1 MTQATQ
7 AMLKT
12 LTDAVAAEFAAAGF
26 VLKRGR
32 HFERVGAS
40 GRTHRYTVGLSKQKG
55 WYSLHLTLGL
65 LDRTLM
71 AGVDTVLEQ
80 ALRDEAF
87 DYPESW
93 PPALVE
99 SSIKTRVS
107 NPVVAELT
115 DWRSLRDDTE
125 ALDAFN
131 ARFWI
136 WLRAFDSLDEV
147 PGWQAQ
153 LSASVTL
160 SLEWFRTADAA
171 EWIEANTDYPA
182 LYLLHRRSA
191 YDALQVRYQALLERA
206 PDPQEMRLFH
216 KHLSA
221 AAG

>member
-32 HFERVGAS
+32 HFERVSAS

-71 AGVDTVLEQ
+71 AGVNAVLEQ

-87 DYPESW
+87 DYPETW

-99 SSIKTRVS
+99 STIKARVS

-125 ALDAFN
+125 ALEAFN

-147 PGWQAQ
+147 PDWQAQ

-191 YDALQVRYQALLERA
+191 HDALQARYQTLLERA
-206 PDPQEMRLFH
+206 PHAEEMRLFH